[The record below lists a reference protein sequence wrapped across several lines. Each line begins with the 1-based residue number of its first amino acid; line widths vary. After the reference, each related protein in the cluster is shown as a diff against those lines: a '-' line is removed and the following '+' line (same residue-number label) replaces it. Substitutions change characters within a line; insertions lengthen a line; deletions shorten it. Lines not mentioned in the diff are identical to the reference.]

1 MNINKLVLLYKLYF
15 IIIYIM
21 SEGSSIV
28 QDTTSSIIGKSI
40 TDQTSNIMPESTNVG
55 SSQSSFNWY
64 TKVLFVLF
72 IFALVG
78 INIFGYASIITENI
92 SEMFG
97 GPFRQIFGMFGFY
110 TGETIKQTAEMS
122 AEGTKFGADVAKD
135 VVVNTVD
142 LAGEQAK
149 NTKDTIDDIDTEL
162 VPRPPPEESEQPEQ
176 PPYLDRD
183 ELMASFDAVKENREN
198 SSEQQRNYIEDD
210 AGSTIQNGRNN
221 NGKGWCYIG
230 EDSGF
235 RSCVEVGNGQECMSG
250 DVFPSKDKCIN
261 PNLRF

>member
-1 MNINKLVLLYKLYF
+1 MNNNKLVLLYKLYF

-21 SEGSSIV
+21 NDSIV

-40 TDQTSNIMPESTNVG
+40 TDQTSNIMSESTNVS

-64 TKVLFVLF
+64 AKILFVLF

-78 INIFGYASIITENI
+78 INIFGYASLITENI

-97 GPFRQIFGMFGFY
+97 GPFRQIFGLFGFY

-122 AEGTKFGADVAKD
+122 AEGTKFGADIAKD

-142 LAGEQAK
+142 LTTEQTK
-149 NTKDTIDDIDTEL
+149 NTQDTIDEIDTEL
-162 VPRPPPEESEQPEQ
+162 VHQSSHNEPEQPEQ

-183 ELMASFDAVKENREN
+183 ELMASFDAAKENREN